1 VNVSKQSSVHFNHKD
16 HPNMSVTKLL
26 IMTTTLPIFFK
37 PHKYKNDYYVDGGL
51 SGNLP
56 VEKVK
61 SKNVL
66 CIHIKRCMKN
76 IDEETIPLLGFLQ
89 NMCSV
94 SSLSYN
100 KYKKHTINI
109 VIDLST
115 YDFNIDKNKK
125 EKIIKMGYEQT
136 LKRINDK
143 SFNYN
148 PKH

>member
-1 VNVSKQSSVHFNHKD
+1 
-16 HPNMSVTKLL
+16 
-26 IMTTTLPIFFK
+26 
-37 PHKYKNDYYVDGGL
+37 
-51 SGNLP
+51 
-56 VEKVK
+56 
-61 SKNVL
+61 
-66 CIHIKRCMKN
+66 MKN

-100 KYKKHTINI
+100 KYKNHTINI

-115 YDFNIDKNKK
+115 YDFNIDKSKK
-125 EKIIKMGYEQT
+125 DKIIKWGYEQS

-148 PKH
+148 PKD

>member
-1 VNVSKQSSVHFNHKD
+1 
-16 HPNMSVTKLL
+16 
-26 IMTTTLPIFFK
+26 
-37 PHKYKNDYYVDGGL
+37 
-51 SGNLP
+51 
-56 VEKVK
+56 
-61 SKNVL
+61 
-66 CIHIKRCMKN
+66 MKN

-109 VIDLST
+109 AIDLST

-136 LKRINDK
+136 LKKIK
-143 SFNYN
+143 
-148 PKH
+148 